1 MPVLLTNILLTVF
14 AMGVFLIVRGFRG
27 RVVGAVRHCR
37 ACNFSLEGAPSG
49 APCPECGRD
58 VSKPNAT
65 RPGRFE
71 RRKVAL
77 VSGLVV
83 TFLTLASLA
92 VVFIGSLVDVIP
104 NLPTPA
110 VVWASGSRDPEVAG
124 TALRELQ
131 DRAAAN
137 QLNDHT
143 IRLLAMQGITARDA
157 EPPGRGWFWPY
168 AAFFDLARQR
178 GLVTNEEQ
186 TDYAANSLYMLAI
199 PNKQRES
206 LSVHFLHY
214 MTNVNSGTLAAITLD
229 IEVASLEYQA
239 LDGSWTAV
247 NVLARGQGL
256 GTITSHSAIFPLD
269 DYSTRTSVRVRF
281 TARVIDQATRTPIG
295 GDWHGECE
303 VLMERRLTTMRR
315 KDGKEAVSIWR
326 Y

>member
-14 AMGVFLIVRGFRG
+14 AVGIFLIVRGLRG
-27 RVVGAVRHCR
+27 RVIGAVRHCR

-58 VSKPNAT
+58 VSKPGAT

-92 VVFIGSLVDVIP
+92 VIFFGSLVDVIP
-104 NLPTPA
+104 DLPTPA

-143 IRLLAMQGITARDA
+143 IRLLAMQGIAARDA

-168 AAFFDLARQR
+168 ATFFDLARQR
-178 GLVTNEEQ
+178 GLISDEAWN
-186 TDYAANSLYMLAI
+186 DYATNSLYILAI
-199 PNKQRES
+199 PNEQRES
-206 LSVHFLHY
+206 LSIFFQHY
-214 MTNVNSGTLAAITLD
+214 LTNAYSGALAPVTLD
-229 IEVASLEYQA
+229 VEVASLEYKTI
-239 LDGSWTAV
+239 DGSWTAV
-247 NVLARGQGL
+247 NLVSRGRGP
-256 GTITSHSAIFPLD
+256 GSITNHSAVFQPD
-269 DYSTRTSVRVRF
+269 GYSSRTSVRVRF
-281 TARVIDQATRTPIG
+281 NARVVDQATRTPIG
-295 GDWHGECE
+295 GDWDGECE
-303 VLMERRLTTMRR
+303 VPLSVRWKSMRR
-315 KDGKEAVSIWR
+315 KDGKEAISIWR